1 MVTYKLSSQFA
12 PRARGLPFVQQHR
25 RVPGSAA
32 AASVRLSLSGRTVL
46 DGTGK
51 LSLSGR
57 TALDGTGKLSLS
69 GRTILDET
77 GKLSLSGP
85 SDADKTGEEMLP
97 RCRNGDDCH
106 QRRPKLRLT
115 GRDGPARQSRSGGPP
130 GLYQMIVTGG
140 SACPVSPAVVWFACQ
155 QPSTAGARI
164 DLSASAG
171 PARLCHSGGPDNV
184 GRDIANANAGPDN
197 VGIAI
202 PANVDRNVGYP
213 WRDNVGNKLRGSNGM
228 GKVRP
233 FHHIFYW
240 LNADRSV
247 EVKW

>member
-12 PRARGLPFVQQHR
+12 PRARGLPFLKQNR

-32 AASVRLSLSGRTVL
+32 AASVRLSLSGRTRL
-46 DGTGK
+46 DG
-51 LSLSGR
+51 
-57 TALDGTGKLSLS
+57 
-69 GRTILDET
+69 T

-115 GRDGPARQSRSGGPP
+115 GRDGPP
-130 GLYQMIVTGG
+130 GLYHMIVTGG

-155 QPSTAGARI
+155 QPATAGTRK

-171 PARLCHSGGPDNV
+171 PDNV
-184 GRDIANANAGPDN
+184 GMYIGKVIPD
-197 VGIAI
+197 
-202 PANVDRNVGYP
+202 NVDRNVGYP
-213 WRDNVGNKLRGSNGM
+213 WRDNVGDKSRGSSGM

-233 FHHIFYW
+233 FHHLSYR
-240 LNADRSV
+240 LNADRPV
-247 EVKW
+247 IVLIV

>member
-12 PRARGLPFVQQHR
+12 PRARGLPLVQQHR

-32 AASVRLSLSGRTVL
+32 AASVRLSLSG
-46 DGTGK
+46 
-51 LSLSGR
+51 S
-57 TALDGTGKLSLS
+57 
-69 GRTILDET
+69 TILDGT

-115 GRDGPARQSRSGGPP
+115 GRDGPP
-130 GLYQMIVTGG
+130 GLYNQKVTGG
-140 SACPVSPAVVWFACQ
+140 SACPVSPAVVWFATQ
-155 QPSTAGARI
+155 QPATAGTRK

-171 PARLCHSGGPDNV
+171 PDNV
-184 GRDIANANAGPDN
+184 GMYIGKVIPD
-197 VGIAI
+197 
-202 PANVDRNVGYP
+202 NVDRNVGYP
-213 WRDNVGNKLRGSNGM
+213 WRDNVGDKSRGSSGM

-233 FHHIFYW
+233 FHHLSYR

-247 EVKW
+247 IVLIV